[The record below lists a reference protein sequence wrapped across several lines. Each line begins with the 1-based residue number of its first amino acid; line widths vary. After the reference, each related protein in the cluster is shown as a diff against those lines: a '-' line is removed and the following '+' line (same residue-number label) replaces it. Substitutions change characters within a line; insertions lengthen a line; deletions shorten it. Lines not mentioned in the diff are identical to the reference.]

1 MSYRDLQEDDENR
14 EHIYGLTEEEVRSR
28 VKNGEVNILPKAPAR
43 TMGEII
49 RVNLF
54 TRFNAINFVLAILVI
69 IAGSP
74 KNALFAGVIIT
85 NTIVGVVQEIRAK
98 RTLEKLSVL
107 NMAETK
113 VLREGKEK
121 SINVEEV
128 VLDDIIV
135 LTPGSEVVVDGEVLP
150 GSSFEVDESMLTGEA
165 DPVFKEDKS
174 TLLSGS
180 FVVSGSG
187 YGRVTHVGKDTYAA
201 KLSDEARK
209 FKKINSELAQAVDK
223 ILKVLIWLIFP
234 IGALLVISQIFF
246 TDRTWQEA
254 IISATAGII
263 GMVPEGLVLLTSL
276 TFVVGVVRLSKWNT
290 LVQELPATEVLARVD
305 VLCLD
310 KTGTIT
316 EGALKL
322 HDIKLLQDYKEED
335 IDKVLCGLAHAF
347 PSTNPTQ
354 QAILDKYSEKSD
366 LVVKSTIPFSSDKKW
381 SGAKFKEYGSWVL
394 GAPEMVLR
402 DRYDNIKNDV
412 EEEAKKGRRVLILA
426 KLDGSLEEELPEN
439 VEGIAL
445 LLIEDIIRKE
455 APSTLEYFHR
465 EGVNVKIISGD
476 NPVTVAAVAKRAGVK
491 NSENYIDAR
500 TLPEDEKG
508 LEKVAENTTV
518 FGRVTP
524 HQKKELVKALQ
535 RKGHIV
541 AMTGDG
547 VNDVL
552 ALKEADC
559 GISMANASDATKA
572 VAQLVLLDS
581 NFASL
586 PEVVVEGRRMIN
598 NLESVSDLYLTK
610 TVYSILLSLIFG
622 VILLPYPI
630 LPIQLSL
637 IGAVAIGIPS
647 FFLALGPNK
656 ERVKSGYLNRVL
668 STSITNGVIITGATI
683 IIFMLSSIHKLTIIE
698 ARTLSTIV
706 VGGISI
712 MVLKRVAQ
720 PLNLLKTGLVIAMGG
735 LFALAYVFPI
745 GRMIFSF
752 VIPKDIIY
760 ILIAVLL
767 VLVSEQLTTIAL
779 VIYESVIDRFNKKKQ
794 EKKEKIN
801 H

>member
-1 MSYRDLQEDDENR
+1 MSDKDFKQKDKKQPF
-14 EHIYGLTEEEVRSR
+14 GLTEKEVKDR
-28 VKNGEVNILPKAPAR
+28 VKKGQVNILPKAPSR
-43 TMGEII
+43 TMAQII
-49 RVNLF
+49 RANLF

-69 IAGSP
+69 VAGSP
-74 KNALFAGVIIT
+74 KNAIFAGVILT

-107 NMAETK
+107 NMAEAK
-113 VLREGKEK
+113 VLREGIERI
-121 SINVEEV
+121 INVEDV

-135 LTPGSEVVVDGEVLP
+135 LTPGSEIVVDGEVLP
-150 GSSFEVDESMLTGEA
+150 GDSFEVDESMLTGEA
-165 DPVFKEDKS
+165 DPVFKKEKS
-174 TLLSGS
+174 KLLSGS

-187 YGRVTHVGKDTYAA
+187 YGKVTHVGKDTYAA
-201 KLSDEARK
+201 KLSNEARK

-223 ILKVLIWLIFP
+223 ILKVIMWLIFP
-234 IGALLVISQIFF
+234 IGILLVITQIFF
-246 TDRTWQEA
+246 TNRTWQEA
-254 IISATAGII
+254 IISAAAGII

-276 TFVVGVVRLSKWNT
+276 TFVVGVVRLSKWKT

-316 EGALKL
+316 EGALRL
-322 HDIKLLQDYKEED
+322 HDIKLLKDYKTED
-335 IDKVLCGLAHAF
+335 IDKVLCGLAYAF

-354 QAILDKYSEKSD
+354 QAILDKYKEKSD
-366 LVVKSTIPFSSDKKW
+366 LEVKSTIPFSSDKKW
-381 SGAKFKEYGSWVL
+381 SGAEFNEYGAWIL

-402 DRYDNIKNDV
+402 EKYDNIKKSV
-412 EEEAKKGRRVLILA
+412 EEEAEKGRRVLILA
-426 KLDGSLEEELPEN
+426 KLKNSSLSEELPED
-439 VEGIAL
+439 VEGVAL

-455 APSTLEYFHR
+455 APKTLEYFHR

-491 NSENYIDAR
+491 DSENYIDAR
-500 TLPEDEKG
+500 ILPEDEKE
-508 LEKVAENTTV
+508 LEEVAENTTV

-524 HQKKELVKALQ
+524 HQKKALVKALQ

-572 VAQLVLLDS
+572 VAQIVLLDS

-622 VILLPYPI
+622 IILLPYPL

-656 ERVKSGYLNRVL
+656 SRVKKGYLKRVL
-668 STSITNGVIITGATI
+668 STSITNGIIITGATI
-683 IIFMLSSIHKLTIIE
+683 IIFMLSSIHNLTIVE
-698 ARTLSTIV
+698 GRTLATIV

-735 LFALAYVFPI
+735 VFALAYLLPI
-745 GRMIFSF
+745 GRRIFSF
-752 VIPKDIIY
+752 SITGDIVY

-767 VLVSEQLTTIAL
+767 VLVSEQLTTIVL
-779 VIYESVIDRFNKKKQ
+779 VIYESILHRFNKKR
-794 EKKEKIN
+794 EKRKEK
-801 H
+801 HSH